1 MRTFLPFCFLLFFVT
16 ANAQESITLKFV
28 RPSSTKGSTDKIQIS
43 IQNNDYIL
51 KDGGNISI
59 NVTPDFAKSLKIECS
74 VLSGPQTNY
83 FLDPLPNQIYEFEVG
98 LRVNGIYIKLTSG
111 QEVNLGG
118 IVQQVDNDNVQDN
131 NLKVNRNNKD
141 IGLVEEKPRE
151 PETTNEKWLRY
162 GGKVQYASLMLTTI
176 YARVDKG
183 KFGAMNA
190 AGAGYSAGKNFMNIK
205 MPEKKSGPANW
216 NSFNWGLGLDL
227 NMYALEF
234 NTIYKSSG
242 LTTTNNYSFI
252 TLNIIAVGNV
262 GWTWGFGKFVNEN
275 NWKGMAFTVKYRPT
289 FSNSFTMKTVT
300 TSTSNPLIDAKKSTS
315 DNTEK
320 LFNYAGIGC
329 DLDFLNYSI
338 TGKKISQKPRFKV
351 SLFIGPPVGDNPLVL
366 SLSYG
371 LTIYSRKR

>member
-59 NVTPDFAKSLKIECS
+59 NVTPDFAKSLKIECTA
-74 VLSGPQTNY
+74 VSGPQTNY

-98 LRVNGIYIKLTSG
+98 LRVNGIYIKLMNG

-118 IVQQVDNDNVQDN
+118 MVQQPDNDKAIDN
-131 NLKVNRNNKD
+131 NLKVDRNNKD
-141 IGLVEEKPRE
+141 IGLVEEQPKE
-151 PETTNEKWLRY
+151 PETISGKWLRS
-162 GGKVQYASLMLTTI
+162 GGKISYSSLMLSGI

-190 AGAGYSAGKNFMNIK
+190 AGAGYSASRNFLNFK
-205 MPEKKSGPANW
+205 VPEYTRGPANW
-216 NSFNWGLGLDL
+216 NSFNWGIGLDL
-227 NMYALEF
+227 NMYALQF
-234 NTIYKSSG
+234 NTIYKSGG
-242 LTTTNNYSFI
+242 LTTTTNYSFA
-252 TLNIIAVGNV
+252 TLNIIVVGNL

-275 NWKGMAFTVKYRPT
+275 NWKGLALTAKYRPT
-289 FSNSFTMKTVT
+289 FSNSLTMKTVKV
-300 TSTSNPLIDAKKSTS
+300 STSNPLIDPKKSTS
-315 DNTEK
+315 DITDK
-320 LFNYAGIGC
+320 LFNYAGIGV
-329 DLDFLNYSI
+329 DLDFINYTN
-338 TGKKISQKPRFKV
+338 TGKKISQKPRSKI
-351 SLFIGPPVGDNPLVL
+351 SLFFGPPVGDNPMII

-371 LTIYSRKR
+371 LTIYGRKR